1 VIDFSSLLYDPIY
14 RAFGVPAT
22 ILCLYGTRFEITVID
37 KTSGVEVFDST
48 ASVKS
53 IRPAVVLRYSELN
66 LLGLAPSDLEG
77 ASVEVAG
84 KLSRIKAMMPKPA
97 PTGEADGELYLFL
110 IEDEA

>member
-1 VIDFSSLLYDPIY
+1 MIDFSTLLYDPIY

-22 ILCLYGTRFEITVID
+22 ILCLYGTSFELTVIE
-37 KTSGVEVFDST
+37 KTSGVEVFDGTGSIKT
-48 ASVKS
+48 
-53 IRPAVVLRYSELN
+53 IRPAVVVRVSELSAQ
-66 LLGLAPSDLEG
+66 GLAPIDLEG
-77 ASVEVAG
+77 ASIEVAS